1 MYKIYYGE
9 YMQKVLKNDMRKG
22 NIVKSMLIYTI
33 PLIIANIFQL
43 LYSTIDTAII
53 GQFTDT
59 MSVDSVGAATP
70 IINVVSFL
78 IIGLCNGAAILMS
91 EFYGARD
98 KDTLKKEIGLCM
110 TIFSIFAVVVSLVV
124 ILVSKPLLVGTN
136 VHDFLIEGA
145 QQYLIVSMIG
155 IIFVTIYTI
164 IFTALRSIGDS
175 LTPLIILII
184 SCCINIGLDFWFIA
198 GLKLGIFG
206 AALATII
213 AQGITMVIAIV
224 FVLITNDIFR
234 LKLSDFM
241 IRKVLFIRTIKYAL
255 ASAMQQVVLY
265 IGKTIVQSEVNKL
278 SFEQQAGY
286 AFGTKV
292 DDFALEPSKCIGQAV
307 AVFIAQNRGAK
318 QGKRAKKGYL
328 YGLVMQWSMAL
339 VLSIIVLTLR
349 TQIVKLFTKDE
360 ENMMYAAM
368 YLGVMGFIYLMP
380 GTTNGIQSYFR
391 GIGNLLIV
399 FLSTTVQI
407 IFRVIAAFIFVH
419 QYNVRGCAFSTF
431 TGWVFMILFEL
442 PILIYFWK
450 KNIRIPM
457 EEAKV
462 EAIIEETKEA

>member
-1 MYKIYYGE
+1 
-9 YMQKVLKNDMRKG
+9 MQRLLKNDMRKG

-59 MSVDSVGAATP
+59 LSVDSVGAATP

-91 EFYGARD
+91 EFYGAKD
-98 KDTLKKEIGLCM
+98 KDTLKQEIGLCF
-110 TIFSIFAVVVSLVV
+110 TIFSIFTVVASLIIIIFSKQLLVV
-124 ILVSKPLLVGTN
+124 TN
-136 VHDFLIEGA
+136 VHDFLIDGA
-145 QQYLIVSMIG
+145 REYLIVSMIG
-155 IIFVTIYTI
+155 VIFVTIYTI

-175 LTPLIILII
+175 ISPLLILII
-184 SCCINIGLDFWFIA
+184 SCVINIGLDLWFIA
-198 GLKLGIFG
+198 GLNLGIFG

-213 AQGITMVIAIV
+213 AQALTMVVAIIY
-224 FVLITNDIFR
+224 VLIRNDIFR
-234 LKLSDFM
+234 LKISDFI
-241 IRKVLFIRTIKYAL
+241 IRKTLFIRTIKYAL

-265 IGKTIVQSEVNKL
+265 IGKALVQTEVNKL

-286 AFGTKV
+286 AFGTKI

-318 QGKRAKKGYL
+318 QGRRAKKGYL
-328 YGLVMQWSMAL
+328 YGLIMQWTMAL
-339 VLSIIVLTLR
+339 TISIIVLTLR
-349 TQIVKLFTKDE
+349 TQLVKLFTKDE
-360 ENMMYAAM
+360 DNMMYAAM

-380 GTTNGIQSYFR
+380 GTTNGLQSYFR

-399 FLSTTVQI
+399 FLSTSFQI
-407 IFRVIAAFIFVH
+407 IFRVIAAFIFISK
-419 QYNVRGCAFSTF
+419 YNVRGCAFSTF
-431 TGWVFMILFEL
+431 TGWVFMIAFEL

-450 KNIRIPM
+450 KNIKIPLDDDKPN
-457 EEAKV
+457 EDTIA
-462 EAIIEETKEA
+462 IEETKEA

>member
-1 MYKIYYGE
+1 
-9 YMQKVLKNDMRKG
+9 MQKILKNDMRKG

-53 GQFTDT
+53 GHFTDT
-59 MSVDSVGAATP
+59 LSVDSVGAATP

-91 EFYGARD
+91 EFYGAKD
-98 KDTLKKEIGLCM
+98 KDKLKQEIGLCV
-110 TIFSIFAVVVSLVV
+110 TIFSIFAIVVSLVIIFV
-124 ILVSKPLLVGTN
+124 ADPLLKATN
-136 VHDFLIEGA
+136 VQEILIDGA
-145 QQYLIVSMIG
+145 KEYLIVSMIG
-155 IIFVTIYTI
+155 IIFLTIYTI

-175 LTPLIILII
+175 LSPLLILII
-184 SCCINIGLDFWFIA
+184 SCCINIGLDLWFVA
-198 GLKLGIFG
+198 GLEMGIFG
-206 AALATII
+206 ASLATII
-213 AQGITMVIAIV
+213 AQAITMVVAIV
-224 FVLITNDIFR
+224 YVLIKNEYFR

-241 IRKVLFIRTIKYAL
+241 IRKELFIRTIKYSL

-265 IGKTIVQSEVNKL
+265 VGKTLVQTEVNKL
-278 SFEQQAGY
+278 SIEQQAGY
-286 AFGTKV
+286 VFGTKV

-349 TQIVKLFTKDE
+349 TEIVKLFTKDE
-360 ENMMYAAM
+360 DNMMYAAM

-407 IFRVIAAFIFVH
+407 IFRVIAAFIFIT

-457 EEAKV
+457 EETKV

>member
-1 MYKIYYGE
+1 MTKI
-9 YMQKVLKNDMRKG
+9 LKNDMRKG

-43 LYSTIDTAII
+43 LYSAIDTAII

-59 MSVDSVGAATP
+59 LSVDSVGAATP

-91 EFYGARD
+91 EFYGAKD
-98 KDTLKKEIGLCM
+98 KDMLKKEIGLCM
-110 TIFSIFAVVVSLVV
+110 TIFSIFAIIVSGL
-124 ILVSKPLLVGTN
+124 IMIISKPILIGTN
-136 VHDFLIEGA
+136 VHDILIDGA
-145 QQYLIVSMIG
+145 QQYLIISMIG

-175 LTPLIILII
+175 FSPLIILII
-184 SCCINIGLDFWFIA
+184 SCLINIGLDFWFIA
-198 GLKLGIFG
+198 GLQMGIMG

-213 AQGITMVIAIV
+213 AQGLTMIISIIY
-224 FVLITNDIFR
+224 VLITNDIFR
-234 LKLSDFM
+234 LRLSDFLV
-241 IRKVLFIRTIKYAL
+241 RKNLFIRTIKYSL
-255 ASAMQQVVLY
+255 ASALQQVVLY
-265 IGKTIVQSEVNKL
+265 IGKMIIQSEVNKL
-278 SFEQQAGY
+278 DFEQQAGY
-286 AFGTKV
+286 TFGTKI

-328 YGLVMQWSMAL
+328 YGLIMQWSMAL
-339 VLSIIVLTLR
+339 VISIIVLTLR
-349 TQIVKLFTKDE
+349 NELVKIFTNDSD
-360 ENMMYAAM
+360 NRMYAAM

-407 IFRVIAAFIFVH
+407 IFRVIAGYIFIH
-419 QYNVRGCAFSTF
+419 QYHVRGCAFSTF

-457 EEAKV
+457 EE
-462 EAIIEETKEA
+462 ENNEIPNLNEIKEA

>member
-1 MYKIYYGE
+1 
-9 YMQKVLKNDMRKG
+9 MQKILKNDMRKG

-53 GQFTDT
+53 GHFTDT
-59 MSVDSVGAATP
+59 LSVDSVGAATP

-91 EFYGARD
+91 EFYGAKD
-98 KDTLKKEIGLCM
+98 KDKLKQEIGLCV
-110 TIFSIFAVVVSLVV
+110 TIFSIFAIVVSLVIIFV
-124 ILVSKPLLVGTN
+124 AGPLLKATN
-136 VHDFLIEGA
+136 VQEILIDGA
-145 QQYLIVSMIG
+145 KEYLIVSMIG
-155 IIFVTIYTI
+155 IIFLTIYTI

-175 LTPLIILII
+175 LSPLLILII
-184 SCCINIGLDFWFIA
+184 SCCINIGLDLWFVA
-198 GLKLGIFG
+198 GLEMGIFG

-213 AQGITMVIAIV
+213 AQAITMVVAIV
-224 FVLITNDIFR
+224 YVLIKNEYFR

-241 IRKVLFIRTIKYAL
+241 IRKELFVRTIKYSL

-265 IGKTIVQSEVNKL
+265 VGKTLVQTEVNKL
-278 SFEQQAGY
+278 SIEQQAGY
-286 AFGTKV
+286 VFGTKV

-349 TQIVKLFTKDE
+349 TEIVKLFTKDE
-360 ENMMYAAM
+360 DNMMYAAM

-407 IFRVIAAFIFVH
+407 IFRVIAAFIFIN

-457 EEAKV
+457 EETKV